1 MTPFHTQHVTDTH
14 QKGPGRP
21 RVPVP
26 TPKTR
31 PMAKPHWLVRKTGL
45 VAAGVLLAVVVTL
58 VASGEAQA
66 EKADRDKPIHVEADR
81 MEYDDQKKINTFIGR
96 VLMTKGTIVIRADRL
111 VVRED
116 PEGFQ
121 YGLAL
126 GKPASF
132 RQKREGLDEFVE
144 GYGESIDYDGKVEVV
159 TLTGQASLRRLEGE
173 KLTDEVHGAR
183 IVYQG
188 QTEFYTVEGSIDG
201 TAARERVRVVIQP
214 RRSASDGT
222 GKPSPPAAPK
232 PAPLKPAPA
241 LTSPPAPR

>member
-1 MTPFHTQHVTDTH
+1 MR
-14 QKGPGRP
+14 GIRWRRARP
-21 RVPVP
+21 
-26 TPKTR
+26 
-31 PMAKPHWLVRKTGL
+31 
-45 VAAGVLLAVVVTL
+45 AAAVLAALGILMHA
-58 VASGEAQA
+58 EHAQA

-81 MEYDDQKKINTFIGR
+81 MEYDDQRKINTFIGR

-116 PEGFQ
+116 EEGYQ

-159 TLTGQASLRRLEGE
+159 TLSGQASLRRLEGE

-183 IVYQG
+183 IIYQG
-188 QTEFYTVEGSIDG
+188 QTEFYTVEGSITG
-201 TAARERVRVVIQP
+201 NAARERVRVVIQP
-214 RRSASDGT
+214 RRSSSEATPQPAS
-222 GKPSPPAAPK
+222 PASSK
-232 PAPLKPAPA
+232 PAQGQPTPLKPAPT
-241 LTSPPAPR
+241 LGQPPIAR

>member
-1 MTPFHTQHVTDTH
+1 MKPFHPPDCAAAHRDAPADACAQ
-14 QKGPGRP
+14 GPGS
-21 RVPVP
+21 V
-26 TPKTR
+26 
-31 PMAKPHWLVRKTGL
+31 ALCFAGPHRLARR
-45 VAAGVLLAVVVTL
+45 ARLLAASLLTIIAAL
-58 VASGEAQA
+58 MASGEAHA

-144 GYGESIDYDGKVEVV
+144 GYGETIDYDGKAEVV
-159 TLTGQASLRRLEGE
+159 TLTGQASLRRLEGA

-188 QTEFYTVEGSIDG
+188 QTEFYTVEGSING
-201 TAARERVRVVIQP
+201 NTTRERVRVVIQP
-214 RRSASDGT
+214 RRATNDET
-222 GKPSPPAAPK
+222 APAPAPAAPK

-241 LTSPPAPR
+241 LKLPPAAR

>member
-1 MTPFHTQHVTDTH
+1 MTPFHTHHLTDAH
-14 QKGPGRP
+14 QEGLGQVHGRGRSP
-21 RVPVP
+21 
-26 TPKTR
+26 
-31 PMAKPHWLVRKTGL
+31 AKRRTAEAHGLVRRAGL
-45 VAAGVLLAVVVTL
+45 VVAGLFLAVIVTL

-66 EKADRDKPIHVEADR
+66 EKADREKPIHVEADR
-81 MEYDDQKKINTFIGR
+81 MEYDDLKKINTFIGR

-188 QTEFYTVEGSIDG
+188 QTEFYTVEGSING
-201 TAARERVRVVIQP
+201 NAARERVRVVIQP
-214 RRSASDGT
+214 RRNASDGSAQ
-222 GKPSPPAAPK
+222 PSAPAAAK
-232 PAPLKPAPA
+232 PAPLKPAPGLA
-241 LTSPPAPR
+241 QPPAVR

>member
-1 MTPFHTQHVTDTH
+1 MKPPYSSDR
-14 QKGPGRP
+14 GPEPAQSTAR
-21 RVPVP
+21 
-26 TPKTR
+26 
-31 PMAKPHWLVRKTGL
+31 
-45 VAAGVLLAVVVTL
+45 
-58 VASGEAQA
+58 SGERPGLLFGMLTCFAALLLTTECHA

-81 MEYDDQKKINTFIGR
+81 MEYDDQRKINTFIGR

-116 PEGFQ
+116 PEGYQ

-188 QTEFYTVEGSIDG
+188 QTEFYTVEGSIAGKTD
-201 TAARERVRVVIQP
+201 RERVRVVIQP
-214 RRSASDGT
+214 RRGSGDTAD
-222 GKPSPPAAPK
+222 PPASTGGNRPGAPK
-232 PAPLKPAPA
+232 PAPQKPLPLKPAPGLGA
-241 LTSPPAPR
+241 SPIPR